1 MRLFVAIQLS
11 DEMKTSLIN
20 LMHDCKTKGI
30 KGNYTPAQN
39 LHLTLCFI
47 GETQEVDTVK
57 QALRMVKYKP
67 FKLALTE
74 PGNFDDLIWAGAR
87 SGQGINALVA
97 DIRKALHEA
106 GISFD
111 EKKFVPHITLIR
123 KASKNPGKVSVQ
135 KAEMMVKKIS
145 LMKSER
151 INGKMVY
158 TEIFSF

>member
-11 DEMKTSLIN
+11 DEMKTSLIG
-20 LMHDCKTKGI
+20 LMHDCKTQGI

-47 GETQEVDTVK
+47 GETKEKDTIK
-57 QALRMVKYKP
+57 QALKAVKYKP

-74 PGNFDDLIWAGAR
+74 TGNFDDLIWAGAR
-87 SGQGINALVA
+87 SGQSINSLVT
-97 DIRKALHEA
+97 DISKALHEA
-106 GISFD
+106 GIPFD

-123 KASKNPGKVSVQ
+123 KASKNPGKLAIKKVD
-135 KAEMMVKKIS
+135 MMVKKIS

-151 INGKMVY
+151 VNGKMVY